1 MFQCAFTAYP
11 IGRPRAGLIPAMPA
25 ITGRRLL
32 IALLLA
38 AGACCALL
46 LALLYPLIRAK
57 ADWGGSPDKQTL
69 GSTRFIEQR
78 AMTQY
83 CTGVVS
89 TPQATWLVGRVERSS
104 EELPEAS
111 GLPDLSEL
119 VYGPRE
125 KGAAETS
132 GPNPISTM
140 LGLRDEPQT
149 SIISRR
155 NDKGQFEAIAML
167 PEAACLRATPDGKRV
182 FLLTGLKRPEPA
194 DNSGPTNNQF
204 VIFVS
209 DDQGQHWQWLRPGLF
224 PAAGFIAW
232 NLDLYFF
239 DSQSLWAWKDGDN
252 AGTMEDGASSG
263 APTLLHSADGGATV
277 EEIRSDKPLLV
288 SFTEIRQ
295 RRNADT
301 DWGDANGE
309 FGDVK
314 HHILQLDAEHA
325 VAWFS
330 QTFRYSTNGT
340 TLNQHI
346 SLSTRVNLHR
356 QNGHWQFEAP
366 QSIPD
371 LAIDEIRDNHAGQVV
386 ALLADKQGDMQLA
399 ILNRQT
405 LAWETRSKV
414 PGAFTPIPSG
424 QALRLLEIG
433 QHSVVI
439 NVMSDVTI
447 PGVLALDGREHSI
460 SADAVFYTA
469 DWGKS
474 WHKLAIDG
482 YLGVLGMDAA
492 HDRVIWA
499 KGNWY
504 SSRDLDIYSYG
515 LH

>member
-1 MFQCAFTAYP
+1 LAGT
-11 IGRPRAGLIPAMPA
+11 RAGLIPAMPA

-38 AGACCALL
+38 AAACCALL
-46 LALLYPLIRAK
+46 LALLYPVIRAK
-57 ADWGGSPDKQTL
+57 ADWGGSPDRQTL

-89 TPQATWLVGRVERSS
+89 TPQATWLVGRIERGS
-104 EELPEAS
+104 EELPEAAD
-111 GLPDLSEL
+111 LPDLSEL
-119 VYGPRE
+119 VYGPRD
-125 KGAAETS
+125 KTS
-132 GPNPISTM
+132 GETPMPSSLSAM
-140 LGLRDEPQT
+140 LGLHDEPQT

-155 NDKGQFEAIAML
+155 NDKGQFEPIATL

-194 DNSGPTNNQF
+194 ANSGPTNDQF

-232 NLDLYFF
+232 NLDVYFF

-252 AGTMEDGASSG
+252 AGAMEDGSSSG

-288 SFTEIRQ
+288 SFAEIRQ
-295 RRNADT
+295 RRSADT

-346 SLSTRVNLHR
+346 SLSTRVSLQR
-356 QNGHWQFEAP
+356 RNGHWQFEAS
-366 QSIPD
+366 QSVPD
-371 LAIDEIRDNHAGQVV
+371 LAIDEIRDNHTGQVV
-386 ALLADKQGDMQLA
+386 ALLADKHGDMQLA

-405 LAWETRSKV
+405 LAWETQGKV
-414 PGAFTPIPSG
+414 PGAFTPIPGS

-499 KGNWY
+499 NGNWY
-504 SSRDLDIYSYG
+504 SSRDLDVYSYG